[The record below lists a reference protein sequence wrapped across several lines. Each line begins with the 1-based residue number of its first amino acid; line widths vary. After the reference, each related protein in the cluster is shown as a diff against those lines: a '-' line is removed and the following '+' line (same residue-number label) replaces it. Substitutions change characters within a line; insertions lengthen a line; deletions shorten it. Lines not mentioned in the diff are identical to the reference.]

1 MTTRDHN
8 RATDPQS
15 VTHTEGFKPQQS
27 AGGQTTPTPTVLK
40 LTQREYSNIPR
51 DYKSWWTRPD
61 GSRVRVVLRGCP
73 TGGVTLVEVEIIKD

>member
-1 MTTRDHN
+1 MKTRDHKQ
-8 RATDPQS
+8 AADPKGK
-15 VTHTEGFKPQQS
+15 TEGSGFNNPQAGQVKPS
-27 AGGQTTPTPTVLK
+27 VLK
-40 LTQREYSNIPR
+40 LTRREYANIPR

>member
-1 MTTRDHN
+1 MTAHDHN
-8 RATDPQS
+8 QATDPTGQ
-15 VTHTEGFKPQQS
+15 TNTEGFKPQQS
-27 AGGQTTPTPTVLK
+27 AGGPTPTVLK
-40 LTQREYSNIPR
+40 LTHREYANIPR